1 MTQPTHPQSSHAIY
15 KFVDV
20 FGSVFFQFLR
30 EFHFGPKGL
39 SLIATAAKLE
49 AAGMKSPC
57 GELGGWGAGG
67 LELGLLIFETKTHP
81 ATVDITIGSPI
92 RFLQSPRQKR
102 HLQLLRDKVELNA
115 APIVLKI
122 PIAICLQGKRFLSE
136 SCP

>member
-15 KFVDV
+15 KYVDV

-49 AAGMKSPC
+49 AAGMKPQR
-57 GELGGWGAGG
+57 GAGG

-81 ATVDITIGSPI
+81 ATVDITIGGRI

-136 SCP
+136 SCL